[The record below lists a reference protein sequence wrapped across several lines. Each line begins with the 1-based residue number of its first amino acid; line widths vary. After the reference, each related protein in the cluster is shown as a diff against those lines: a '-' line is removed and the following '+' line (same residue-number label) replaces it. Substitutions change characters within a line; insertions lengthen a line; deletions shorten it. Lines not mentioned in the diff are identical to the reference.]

1 VANLIVSAVSTFD
14 NKGLKK
20 GKKEISAFDKQVSQL
35 GKTFAGVFGAQALFN
50 YGKNAVKAFM
60 ADEKAAKSL
69 ELQLKNTGNAFA
81 APSVEYYIANL
92 QKVTGVLDDELRPA
106 FQQLLTSSGSITLS
120 QEALNTALDISAATG
135 KSLTEVSAALS
146 RGFAG
151 NTTGLSRL
159 GAGLSKATLKT
170 GSMEKIL
177 AELNQKFSG
186 QAAARLDTYAG
197 KMDLLTVSTENF
209 KEEIGRGLLD
219 ALSALGKDKNIESAT
234 SQMDALGASI
244 GDAIYGAGLLISKL
258 DGLVNKVSGGGLK
271 DLIKIL
277 QPGFLLGEKG
287 FEFLSSTGAN
297 ERMKSSSNFTYSLG
311 SSATKDIERVKEIT
325 RLKTSNKLRQDEI
338 NKMKAKSGVDKLAE
352 KFDTD
357 RIGLEKALNETTDA
371 ETKLRLQS
379 KLAILDNNEA
389 LAKKY
394 LAELNAA
401 KSATD
406 LASAF
411 NGATVDLKAAG
422 VTLDGLKNSLPG
434 LLEKIRAGAATFD
447 RGSSAATSPVNTP
460 VDLKTVG
467 VTLDRLQT
475 TLPTL
480 LERVRAGAATFD
492 RGTGQYSLPSGMPSS
507 ASTSAATTQQPII
520 NVNVEGSLTSL
531 QQFETTIQDLLLK
544 IYKQNGDL
552 APAGFIQ

>member
-1 VANLIVSAVSTFD
+1 MANLIVSAVSTFD

-20 GKKEISAFDKQVSQL
+20 GQKEIGAFDKQVSKL

-258 DGLVNKVSGGGLK
+258 DGIVNKVSGGGLK
-271 DLIKIL
+271 DLIKVL
-277 QPGFLLGEKG
+277 RPEFLLGEKAFG
-287 FEFLSSTGAN
+287 FLSSTGAN

-338 NKMKAKSGVDKLAE
+338 NKMKAKSEVDKLEE
-352 KFDTD
+352 KFNVE
-357 RIGLEKALNETTDA
+357 RIGLMKALGEATDA
-371 ETKLRLQS
+371 ETKLRIQS

-389 LAKKY
+389 LAKKSV
-394 LAELNAA
+394 AELAAA
-401 KSATD
+401 KGVTD
-406 LASAF
+406 FTTGLASVR
-411 NGATVDLKAAG
+411 T
-422 VTLDGLKNSLPG
+422 TLDSLKVSLPS
-434 LLEKIRAGAATFD
+434 LLTRVQAGAATFD
-447 RGSSAATSPVNTP
+447 RSS
-460 VDLKTVG
+460 D
-467 VTLDRLQT
+467 
-475 TLPTL
+475 
-480 LERVRAGAATFD
+480 
-492 RGTGQYSLPSGMPSS
+492 QYAVPGGMPSS
-507 ASTSAATTQQPII
+507 ASTAAAAAAPTAAPQVT
-520 NVNVEGSLTSL
+520 VNTGAVLTS
-531 QQFETTIQDLLLK
+531 EQDLS
-544 IYKQNGDL
+544 IYIQNALGQITKL
-552 APAGFIQ
+552 GNGALIPAGSIAFQ